1 MKEKSLQTINIWSAI
16 PPIELCHLGSPLS
29 PLIYVYIYHIC
40 ILPFMANDLSTG
52 NYPSPIDQYFA
63 GELHLY
69 QYIYIYY
76 IMYIYIILCVSLY
89 IHNCC
94 LSSQKQQR

>member
-1 MKEKSLQTINIWSAI
+1 
-16 PPIELCHLGSPLS
+16 
-29 PLIYVYIYHIC
+29 
-40 ILPFMANDLSTG
+40 MANDLSTG

-69 QYIYIYY
+69 QYIYY

>member
-1 MKEKSLQTINIWSAI
+1 
-16 PPIELCHLGSPLS
+16 
-29 PLIYVYIYHIC
+29 
-40 ILPFMANDLSTG
+40 MANDLSTG